1 MMDSESI
8 LLIGMVVGLFGS
20 LMMLAGDL
28 LQHLS
33 TEKLEIN
40 TASQAYCIVMRE
52 LPESHDDFFDT
63 HFSSTLCTVAA
74 LPYAAAFATLPLA
87 ANSTPGFILL
97 FIAAILSKVGIGVLF
112 SNPKKS
118 FSTFSRAV
126 VIPAYAGVL
135 LLAVSILFGATCF
148 PQWMVAITPLV
159 TITLGFV
166 WQYLP
171 LKIGKPLTEYWNNLV
186 FILMFGIMAAWLF
199 SMLI

>member
-87 ANSTPGFILL
+87 ASSTPGFILL
-97 FIAAILSKVGIGVLF
+97 FIAAIL
-112 SNPKKS
+112 
-118 FSTFSRAV
+118 
-126 VIPAYAGVL
+126 
-135 LLAVSILFGATCF
+135 
-148 PQWMVAITPLV
+148 
-159 TITLGFV
+159 
-166 WQYLP
+166 
-171 LKIGKPLTEYWNNLV
+171 
-186 FILMFGIMAAWLF
+186 
-199 SMLI
+199 

>member
-40 TASQAYCIVMRE
+40 TASQAYCIIIRANYLKVTMIS
-52 LPESHDDFFDT
+52 LTLTSD
-63 HFSSTLCTVAA
+63 STFCTVAA

-87 ANSTPGFILL
+87 ASSTPGFILL
-97 FIAAILSKVGIGVLF
+97 FIAAILLAFAAHLQFTHHPYLPHQSFASKVGIGVLF

-135 LLAVSILFGATCF
+135 LLAVSILFRHNVLSSMDGRNYSLSYHNLRICLAV
-148 PQWMVAITPLV
+148 PS
-159 TITLGFV
+159 
-166 WQYLP
+166 
-171 LKIGKPLTEYWNNLV
+171 LKNRETFN
-186 FILMFGIMAAWLF
+186 
-199 SMLI
+199 

>member
-1 MMDSESI
+1 MQQPLQRCPLQQAVPQALSSYLLQQFCWLSHSFTV
-8 LLIGMVVGLFGS
+8 LLIIPTS
-20 LMMLAGDL
+20 PH
-28 LQHLS
+28 QS
-33 TEKLEIN
+33 
-40 TASQAYCIVMRE
+40 
-52 LPESHDDFFDT
+52 
-63 HFSSTLCTVAA
+63 
-74 LPYAAAFATLPLA
+74 FA
-87 ANSTPGFILL
+87 
-97 FIAAILSKVGIGVLF
+97 SKVGIGVLF

-135 LLAVSILFGATCF
+135 LLAVSILFGTTCF

-186 FILMFGIMAAWLF
+186 FILMFGIMAAWLY
-199 SMLI
+199 SMSI